1 MCFLESRQN
10 VGAAGNGVRYLGY
23 IEEEGL
29 NVTEGDL
36 APEDEESA
44 LDGDQDVADL
54 IDEID
59 QGHDELAHKARLPL
73 AGEEAGIE
81 VAEVIRRDFFKAEGL
96 DDLLARNQLFDAAVN
111 GA

>member
-1 MCFLESRQN
+1 MKASQDI
-10 VGAAGNGVRYLGY
+10 GDAGNGVRHLADV
-23 IEEEGL
+23 EEKGL

-44 LDGDQDVADL
+44 LDGDQDVANL
-54 IDEID
+54 VDEID

-73 AGEEAGIE
+73 AGEEAGIQ

-96 DDLLARNQLFDAAVN
+96 DDLLARNQLFDAAVD